1 MPKKPSSDKHLPA
14 SKGSART
21 RPGPGGT
28 DWARVRADH
37 NTGRYTD
44 EELSALHGLH
54 QGSIKR
60 RRLRDTKTDPTLWAK
75 DRTAEVQRATQALL
89 MQDQTVTAGGAA
101 SAVMAAALATRDVIL
116 LHRSDVRRAR
126 DVAMGLLD
134 ELAAT
139 TNNAEQLARMFE
151 VCSRDLDP
159 EQLAGLREQFKGLL
173 KLHAR
178 ASSVHKLTDALSK
191 AQALERRA
199 FGISD
204 QDDPGKDDQRQLSDL
219 ERAARLTRI
228 LDRARQAKQAAEPAP
243 GVDGHPPGQAT
254 PATATT
260 PPRVH

>member
-1 MPKKPSSDKHLPA
+1 MAKKTSSDKHLPA

-44 EELSALHGLH
+44 EELGALHGLH
-54 QGSIKR
+54 WGSIR
-60 RRLRDTKTDPTLWAK
+60 RRRREDSKTDPTLWAV
-75 DRTAEVQRATQALL
+75 DRSAEVARATQALL
-89 MQDQTVTAGGAA
+89 IHDQTVQAGGAA
-101 SAVMAAALATRDVIL
+101 SAVMAAAIATRDVIL
-116 LHRSDVRRAR
+116 QHRQDVRRAR

-139 TNNAEQLARMFE
+139 TMNAEQLARLFE
-151 VCSRDLDP
+151 LCSADLDP

-178 ASSVHKLTDALSK
+178 ASSVHKLTDALVK
-191 AQALERRA
+191 AQTLERRA
-199 FGISD
+199 FGIAD
-204 QDDPGKDDQRQLSDL
+204 TDDPGKDDARQLSDL

-228 LDRARQAKQAAEPAP
+228 LDRARQAKAAAEVAP
-243 GVDGHPPGQAT
+243 GADGHPPPASQAT
-254 PATATT
+254 PASPA
-260 PPRVH
+260 PRVH